1 MAVTLLD
8 LHVTASG
15 GFTVVE
21 VGGEIDIASAPELR
35 ECLHQMIDAGSR
47 RLVVDLRQVSFI
59 DSMGLGVLVGATRRL
74 RGLGHDGSIQLVCS
88 DGLVL
93 RVLRVTGLDRLF
105 PVHATLF
112 DALGGD
118 SGQAEDRA
126 GQAEDHSEPD
136 PWLRVCRRIVRKG

>member
-1 MAVTLLD
+1 MAATLLD

-21 VGGEIDIASAPELR
+21 VGGEIDVASAPELR
-35 ECLHQMIDAGSR
+35 ECLHQTIDAGSR

-59 DSMGLGVLVGATRRL
+59 DSVGLGVLVGVRRRL
-74 RGLGHDGSIQLVCS
+74 LGHGHDGSLQLVCA

-93 RVLRVTGLDRLF
+93 RVLRVTGLERVL
-105 PVHATLF
+105 PVPATLT

-118 SGQAEDRA
+118 SGQAEDRS
-126 GQAEDHSEPD
+126 GQGAADSEPE
-136 PWLRVCRRIVRKG
+136 PA